1 MKVADFVKLCGEILK
16 LLSKYDI
23 KVSDYQYTN
32 LFSEYSSMSE
42 KGYKVSYIVT
52 VLSEKYGISEASVY
66 RILRRFKRA
75 VKV

>member
-1 MKVADFVKLCGEILK
+1 MNVADFVKICSEILK
-16 LLSKYDI
+16 LLSEYDI

-32 LFSEYSSMSE
+32 LFSDYTSMANE
-42 KGYKVSYIVT
+42 GCKITYIVAI
-52 VLSEKYGISEASVY
+52 LSKKYEISEASVY